1 MKNIIVNLHRQH
13 RELTK
18 VTMQLVPL
26 LDLARLQRGA
36 SDVRRLL
43 RTLSGILHVHVS
55 MEDRSFYPFL
65 LRHRDEELRR
75 VAEQYLAE
83 RDEIQGQ
90 FDDYSKRWLAVSAIE
105 SSAALFVDETRT
117 MLLLLGTR
125 MMQANFIRESSGNG
139 NFSAH
144 NHR

>member
-1 MKNIIVNLHRQH
+1 MKNIIDNLHRQH

-26 LDLARLQRGA
+26 LDPARLQRGA

-83 RDEIQGQ
+83 RNEIQGQ
-90 FDDYSKRWLAVSAIE
+90 STIIPSAGSPARRSRARPPYSS
-105 SSAALFVDETRT
+105 TRHAPCCFCSVR
-117 MLLLLGTR
+117 G
-125 MMQANFIRESSGNG
+125 
-139 NFSAH
+139 
-144 NHR
+144 